1 MSVTFRIKASEAH
14 GRRLDPHFHSPMFR
28 INRSCIES
36 HRHLAMK
43 GLCELSDETWDK
55 AQYFQ
60 DCFPYVEIGAIN
72 CENGEIGGIEKL
84 VTAEAPSRAQMV
96 VRAGDLLVSATRPTR
111 NAIAIVPLDV
121 EKAIAS
127 TGFLVVRGVQSTL
140 VAPKYLFHA
149 LRMEFCTKQ
158 FEQYSSGGN
167 YPAITKD
174 DFRKIIIPLPPL
186 SEQRKI
192 VAELD
197 AAYAAKRAAD
207 ERAAKL
213 LASIDDMVL
222 NELGIANL
230 PKPDTS
236 LSARIFTVPARE
248 VHNGRLD
255 SIAYQSMRRQFYK
268 NVCAGMY
275 EILRLNEIVDV
286 DRRQTDSLGGLTY
299 VGLENI
305 NGEDGSYCPTSD
317 KESIST
323 AVLFRKDEILFPKL
337 RPYLNKVWLADFD
350 GAASTEFFPLI
361 PNGVSP
367 EYLIAYL
374 RLTQVAKVMTLL
386 MTGNTLPRV
395 QLEDVLSLPVPI
407 PPRSVQDRI
416 ASTASSIRAEARKLK
431 ADATAAFDAAKRKI
445 EKQIVDGG
453 LSAVARFPKGC

>member
-14 GRRLDPHFHSPMFR
+14 GRRLDPSFYSPQYKQLDEAFASCCYDCYEIRDLR
-28 INRSCIES
+28 IEVFQGVSRNLLENDGIRLLKVKNILPDGSIDFADSEPI
-36 HRHLAMK
+36 
-43 GLCELSDETWDK
+43 SDVPTNKILKDGDIISP
-55 AQYFQ
+55 F
-60 DCFPYVEIGAIN
+60 IGAAIKGYKFGYF
-72 CENGEIGGIEKL
+72 EDREGERWTFDNNTGVFRNNDERVLSRYLWSFFQLEITHRQLDRIIGGGGVPYL
-84 VTAEAPSRAQMV
+84 GAEYAKRLKV
-96 VRAGDLLVSATRPTR
+96 
-111 NAIAIVPLDV
+111 I
-121 EKAIAS
+121 
-127 TGFLVVRGVQSTL
+127 
-140 VAPKYLFHA
+140 
-149 LRMEFCTKQ
+149 
-158 FEQYSSGGN
+158 
-167 YPAITKD
+167 
-174 DFRKIIIPLPPL
+174 LPPL
-186 SEQRKI
+186 PEQRKI

-213 LASIDDMVL
+213 LASIDEMVL
-222 NELGIANL
+222 KELGIARL

-236 LSARIFTVPARE
+236 LSSRIFTVPARE

-268 NVCAGMY
+268 NVCAGTY

-305 NGEDGSYCPTSD
+305 NGEDGSYCPTND

-323 AVLFRKDEILFPKL
+323 AVLFRKGEILFPKL
-337 RPYLNKVWLADFD
+337 RPYLNKVWQADFD

-407 PPRSVQDRI
+407 PPRTVQDRI
-416 ASTASSIRAEARKLK
+416 ASTASSIRAEAHKLK
-431 ADATAAFDAAKRKI
+431 ADATAALDAAKKKI
-445 EKQIVDGG
+445 EAKIVK
-453 LSAVARFPKGC
+453 V

>member
-1 MSVTFRIKASEAH
+1 MSKMFTIKASEAH
-14 GRRLDPHFHSPMFR
+14 GSRLDPSFYSPQYKQLDEAFASCCYDCYEIRDLR
-28 INRSCIES
+28 IEVFQGVSRNLLENDRIRLLKVKNILPDGSIDFGDTEPI
-36 HRHLAMK
+36 
-43 GLCELSDETWDK
+43 SDVSVNKILKDGDIISP
-55 AQYFQ
+55 F
-60 DCFPYVEIGAIN
+60 IGAAIKGYKFGYF
-72 CENGEIGGIEKL
+72 EDREGERWTFDNNTGVFRNNDERVLSRYLWSFFQLEITHRQLDRIIGGGGVPYL
-84 VTAEAPSRAQMV
+84 GAEYAKRLKV
-96 VRAGDLLVSATRPTR
+96 
-111 NAIAIVPLDV
+111 I
-121 EKAIAS
+121 
-127 TGFLVVRGVQSTL
+127 
-140 VAPKYLFHA
+140 
-149 LRMEFCTKQ
+149 
-158 FEQYSSGGN
+158 
-167 YPAITKD
+167 
-174 DFRKIIIPLPPL
+174 LPPL
-186 SEQRKI
+186 PEQRKI

-222 NELGIANL
+222 KELGIANL

-236 LSARIFTVPARE
+236 LSSRIFTVPARE

-268 NVCAGMY
+268 NVCAGTY

-361 PNGVSP
+361 SNGVSP

-407 PPRSVQDRI
+407 PPRTVQDRI

-431 ADATAAFDAAKRKI
+431 ADATAALDAVKRGI
-445 EKQIVDGG
+445 EMEIV
-453 LSAVARFPKGC
+453 RER